1 MATERRPGITR
12 VIADVRR
19 RKPHLSAEAISA
31 EAKAIYCSAFIA
43 KHTASGLA
51 IVKNPLYR
59 GGKDTEARN
68 GS

>member
-1 MATERRPGITR
+1 MDAERRPGIAR
-12 VIADVRR
+12 VIAEVRR
-19 RKPHLSAEAISA
+19 RKPHLSAQAASA

-59 GGKDTEARN
+59 GGR
-68 GS
+68 GSTQ